1 MKNELTHHGILGMK
15 WGKRNGP
22 PYPIEDYSKY
32 SAEEKAQL
40 KAKAI
45 REGNVKEAQANRS
58 EFDDNELRQLLNRY
72 DLNTKLSQIN
82 QKDVKSGEEKFDKM
96 VRGLEKTAKLTETGT
111 RAYNAFAKIA
121 NAFGEDLP
129 IVGEKKEDKKRGNIA
144 DRKSKKQLEDII
156 NNPQKYSAEDYQ
168 NAKNAY
174 QNVVDAQNKAK
185 SKTEFKMEDLISA
198 ANNSDNYSKKDL
210 DDIYNRYQTIEK
222 IKKATLAEQYKAEEE
237 ATKYVEAYNEM
248 SKASSNRISDHP
260 KWRKK

>member
-22 PYPIEDYSKY
+22 PYPIDDYSKY
-32 SAEEKAQL
+32 SPEEKAQL

-45 REGNVKEAQANRS
+45 REGNIKEAQANRS

-82 QKDVKSGEEKFDKM
+82 QKDIKTGEEKFDKLI
-96 VRGLEKTAKLTETGT
+96 RGVEKTAKLTETGT

-121 NAFGEDLP
+121 NAFGEDMP
-129 IVGEKKEDKKRGNIA
+129 IIGEQKQDKKKNIA
-144 DRKSKKQLEDII
+144 DNKSKKQLEDII

-174 QNVVDAQNKAK
+174 NNVVDAQNKLK
-185 SKTEFKMEDLISA
+185 PKTEFTMQDLVSA
-198 ANNSDNYSKKDL
+198 ANNSDQYTEQDL
-210 DDIYNRYQTIEK
+210 VNIYKRYETIEK
-222 IKKATLAEQYKAEEE
+222 IKKATLAEQYKAEKE
-237 ATKYVEAYNEM
+237 ATEYAETYNEM
-248 SKASSNRISDHP
+248 KKTSSNRVTDHP
-260 KWRKK
+260 KWKGKR

>member
-32 SAEEKAQL
+32 SKEEKAQL

-82 QKDVKSGEEKFDKM
+82 QKDIKTGEEKFDKLI
-96 VRGLEKTAKLTETGT
+96 RGVEKTAKLTETGT

-121 NAFGEDLP
+121 NAFGEDMP
-129 IVGEKKEDKKRGNIA
+129 IIGEQKQDKKKNIA
-144 DRKSKKQLEDII
+144 DNKSKKQLEDII

-174 QNVVDAQNKAK
+174 NNVVDAQNKLK
-185 SKTEFKMEDLISA
+185 PKTEFTMQDLVSA
-198 ANNSDNYSKKDL
+198 ANNSDQYTKQDL
-210 DDIYNRYQTIEK
+210 ENIYKRYETIEK
-222 IKKATLAEQYKAEEE
+222 IKKATLAEQYKAEKE
-237 ATKYVEAYNEM
+237 ATEYVETYNEM
-248 SKASSNRISDHP
+248 KKTSSNRVTDHP
-260 KWRKK
+260 KWKGKR

>member
-32 SAEEKAQL
+32 SAEEKSQL

-82 QKDVKSGEEKFDKM
+82 QKDVKSGEERFDKM

-129 IVGEKKEDKKRGNIA
+129 IVGEKKEDKKKDNIA

-185 SKTEFKMEDLISA
+185 SRTEFKMEDLISA
-198 ANNSDNYSKKDL
+198 ANDSDNYSKKDL
-210 DDIYNRYQTIEK
+210 DDIYSRYQTIEK